1 MKKSQLKSLIREAVS
16 SRLAEAQD
24 FMAQLKTSGKLVDPT
39 GVGSSPRFSQTY
51 QLTGDTKYDS
61 MRFFYKP
68 TDKNKPYGL
77 VFIQGHGLDS
87 RVMSSVGL
95 GYQTQSG
102 IAGVSGYIHDGNYNT
117 NWVSEQDFM
126 KAVTEFSSGFSKYTK
141 SYNDFYKGRG
151 LSPGV
156 GDMMQESTMGDID
169 IIAQESAT
177 FDEFVNK
184 IKTDPDYKSVDVN
197 DSEVKAFLQ
206 QMYDDSQEMNEVSG
220 FTSGKQLIDIKLQ
233 KYPKAIA
240 KIDKLIAMVGES
252 KFTVEMAE
260 WLFDFFNNASYE
272 RPIAERVRKS

>member
-39 GVGSSPRFSQTY
+39 GVGSSPRYSETY
-51 QLTGDTKYDS
+51 QLTGDTKHDS

-77 VFIQGHGLDS
+77 VYIQGHGLDS

-95 GYQTQSG
+95 GYHTQSG
-102 IAGVSGYIHDGNYNT
+102 IAGVDGYIHDGNYNT
-117 NWVSEQDFM
+117 SWVSEQDFI
-126 KAVTEFSSGFSKYTK
+126 KAVTDFSNGFGKYAK

-156 GDMMQESTMGDID
+156 GDMMQEGVMSDID

-177 FDEFVNK
+177 FEEFVSK
-184 IKTDPDYKSVDVN
+184 IAADPKYKSLDAN
-197 DSEVKAFLQ
+197 DAEVKDFLQ
-206 QMYDDSQEMNEVSG
+206 QMYDDAQVVSE
-220 FTSGKQLIDIKLQ
+220 TKHVKKLSIKE
-233 KYPKAIA
+233 AIRS
-240 KIDKLIAMVGES
+240 II
-252 KFTVEMAE
+252 
-260 WLFDFFNNASYE
+260 
-272 RPIAERVRKS
+272 RKELRK